1 MPYDIFLNSER
12 ADELRDDIASINT
25 RLEGEEESFW
35 RTGINNEEASQ
46 IVLGILW
53 MSVFQ
58 CSELIVSA

>member
-12 ADELRDDIASINT
+12 ADELRHDIAAVNT
-25 RLEGEEESFW
+25 RLEEEEGFW

-58 CSELIVSA
+58 CNELIVSS